1 MDNKA
6 FYDQLSSV
14 YDVMFPQ
21 ESQKVRVDFLDRIFT
36 ERGVKTVLDAGC
48 GTGRQVI
55 DLALRGF
62 RVTGTDI
69 STSMLERASE
79 NMKAN
84 GLDIP
89 LIQSDFAS
97 LGHKVQGEF
106 GGVYCIGNS
115 LPHVADA
122 LELRASLL
130 GMINVLEPGG
140 VLILH
145 LRNYARFVKEE
156 LRLMPTLSGMYQGQQ
171 YIFQRIIDFLPDGR
185 LNFSILTLHAKNNDW
200 QAHIST
206 TIQYPATYRELA
218 DVLGELG
225 MLHITA
231 YSDFKGSPFT
241 DAAENLVL
249 TARKKPITDI
259 PGSKK

>member
-1 MDNKA
+1 LDNKS

-21 ESQKVRVDFLDRIFT
+21 ESQKARVDFLDRIFT

-62 RVTGTDI
+62 NVTGTDI

-89 LIQSDFAS
+89 LVQSDFAS
-97 LGHKVQGEF
+97 LGNKVKGEF

-122 LELRASLL
+122 VELRASLQ
-130 GMINVLEPGG
+130 GMIDVLEPGG
-140 VLILH
+140 VLVLH
-145 LRNYARFVKEE
+145 LRNYALVVKEE
-156 LRLMPTLSGMYQGQQ
+156 LRLMPTLSGMYRGQQ

-185 LNFSILTLHAKNNDW
+185 LNFSILTLRANDNNDW
-200 QAHIST
+200 HAHIST
-206 TIQYPATYRELA
+206 TIQYPATYNELVE
-218 DVLGELG
+218 VLGELEL
-225 MLHITA
+225 LHITA
-231 YSDFKGSPFT
+231 YSDFKGSTFT
-241 DAAENLVL
+241 DAVENLVL
-249 TARKKPITDI
+249 VARKP
-259 PGSKK
+259 PL